1 MDITINVRISADERL
16 LGVLEEVL
24 HGSVHRAVGKVKE
37 GIAKPAAPMAAP
49 AVAPSPSDG
58 SRNAAAPMAA
68 PAVAPSPSDGSI
80 PAAAPEAAP
89 GAPERVRQV
98 MAATRERLGATP
110 GTPMYGVLNKLFLD
124 IANSVGGVR
133 PTALPADKVQ
143 AFEARCADI
152 KVAPDG
158 MPAEIPF

>member
-1 MDITINVRISADERL
+1 MDITINVRISSDERL

-24 HGSVHRAVGKVKE
+24 HGSVHRAVDKVKE
-37 GIAKPAAPMAAP
+37 GIATPAAPMAAP
-49 AVAPSPSDG
+49 AVAPSPSD
-58 SRNAAAPMAA
+58 S
-68 PAVAPSPSDGSI
+68 SI

-133 PTALPADKVQ
+133 PHGRDSQERGRGGVLLAVDQHRHGNGVVPL
-143 AFEARCADI
+143 R
-152 KVAPDG
+152 APWRQDAQG
-158 MPAEIPF
+158 AGTLGVP

>member
-1 MDITINVRISADERL
+1 M
-16 LGVLEEVL
+16 
-24 HGSVHRAVGKVKE
+24 
-37 GIAKPAAPMAAP
+37 
-49 AVAPSPSDG
+49 
-58 SRNAAAPMAA
+58 
-68 PAVAPSPSDGSI
+68 
-80 PAAAPEAAP
+80 
-89 GAPERVRQV
+89 RQV

-110 GTPMYGVLNKLFLD
+110 GTPMYGALNKLFLD

-133 PTALPADKVQ
+133 PTALPAEKVQ

>member
-1 MDITINVRISADERL
+1 M
-16 LGVLEEVL
+16 
-24 HGSVHRAVGKVKE
+24 
-37 GIAKPAAPMAAP
+37 
-49 AVAPSPSDG
+49 
-58 SRNAAAPMAA
+58 
-68 PAVAPSPSDGSI
+68 
-80 PAAAPEAAP
+80 
-89 GAPERVRQV
+89 RQV